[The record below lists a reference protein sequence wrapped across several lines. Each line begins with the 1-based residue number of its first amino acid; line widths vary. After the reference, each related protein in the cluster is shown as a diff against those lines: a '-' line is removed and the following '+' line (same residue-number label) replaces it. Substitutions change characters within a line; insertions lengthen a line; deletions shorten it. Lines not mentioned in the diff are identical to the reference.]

1 MKAARS
7 KIGHTSAALL
17 RSGGATAIK
26 ARQVLLDVA
35 NERAAL
41 LAALMELR
49 AEINER
55 EFNAIAGFVVLS
67 ASSQSL
73 RVLTRVDAVL
83 IKVQS

>member
-49 AEINER
+49 AEI
-55 EFNAIAGFVVLS
+55 AGFVVFDGS
-67 ASSQSL
+67 GWSL

>member
-41 LAALMELR
+41 LAALMESRRFLASLR
-49 AEINER
+49 LTR
-55 EFNAIAGFVVLS
+55 
-67 ASSQSL
+67 QSL